1 MWQGQPLG
9 EKKKVLY
16 FNHCQDLVQTVDKQD
31 TGESIVPLCLDK
43 VGQSLKFLLHR
54 KSLSLAAAD

>member
-9 EKKKVLY
+9 EKKNALY
-16 FNHCQDLVQTVDKQD
+16 FNHCQDLVQTVNKQD
-31 TGESIVPLCLDK
+31 TGESIGPLCLDK